1 LLYPQNIGAYL
12 SIDETAFTNGDLY
25 TILTN
30 KSAKGKKGSLVAMI
44 KGTKSDE
51 IIKILKKIP
60 DELRYKVKEITLDL
74 AANMNLIAK
83 KVFPRANKVIDRF
96 HVQKLAFEAVQEIRI
111 KHRWEVIDAENEAIQ
126 DAREKRTRYKP
137 KTFENGETAREL
149 LARSRYLLFKNENKW
164 TERQTERAQILFEK
178 YPDIKQVY
186 ELSQKLSWIYEKTY
200 NKTIA
205 LSRLARWHEAVRQT
219 NYKSLNTISKTI
231 EINYTDIL
239 NYFDNRSTNA
249 SAESFNAKIK
259 GFRTQLRGV
268 RKVDFFLFRLE
279 KLFA

>member
-1 LLYPQNIGAYL
+1 MLYPQNIGAYL